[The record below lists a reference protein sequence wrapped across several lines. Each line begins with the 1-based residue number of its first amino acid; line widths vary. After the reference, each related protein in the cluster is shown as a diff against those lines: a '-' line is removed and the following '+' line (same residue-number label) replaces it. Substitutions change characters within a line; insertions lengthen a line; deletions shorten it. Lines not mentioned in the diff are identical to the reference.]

1 VSLASRAGDLYYTF
15 RFVKLLTTPWEETD
29 AVKLGILDSKGKRI
43 KGKKISTSDEKDAYT
58 TFHRLVFNIKRLLN
72 KFPGGSSTISSYA
85 AALVLLREEFNIT
98 DKGIEKILKD
108 CELNS
113 DDFIAEQNGWYV
125 LQDKMLSPG
134 IYRVREEKLTKSF
147 TEINV
152 KDKIRVLDQT
162 YPVTSFFG
170 LDVYEAV
177 HMNSNQ
183 LVYITLGEIYK

>member
-1 VSLASRAGDLYYTF
+1 MSLASRAGDLYYTF

-29 AVKLGILDSKGKRI
+29 AVKLGILDSQGKRI

-72 KFPGGSSTISSYA
+72 KLPGGSSTISSYA

-125 LQDKMLSPG
+125 LQDRMLSPG

-147 TEINV
+147 TEINA